1 MDGIAL
7 PEVPEREGYYGRWP
21 EFDTTGLVSDV
32 TVEAVYTPVATLV
45 ASGETAEENGP
56 SLALAEGQFTE
67 DAALTVRATSQSSP
81 TGDGEVWKLTLTGT
95 DLSPDAQVPIRLL
108 DRTGGGTVWQYV
120 SGHWQKMDARSNGQY
135 LLLTMDGL
143 SGVFC
148 VAPPGGQTMLLAAAA
163 AAVLALVLLL
173 LAVKLVKRRKK
184 RPKAEEK
191 QEGLS

>member
-1 MDGIAL
+1 M
-7 PEVPEREGYYGRWP
+7 
-21 EFDTTGLVSDV
+21 
-32 TVEAVYTPVATLV
+32 
-45 ASGETAEENGP
+45 
-56 SLALAEGQFTE
+56 
-67 DAALTVRATSQSSP
+67 
-81 TGDGEVWKLTLTGT
+81 
-95 DLSPDAQVPIRLL
+95 PIRLL

-148 VAPPGGQTMLLAAAA
+148 VAPPEGGQTMLLAAAA